1 MAVFTDPGGALAPL
15 WEPKEHTGAQD
26 VKAAGSPRVLVARS
40 AIAAAATRKM
50 LQATRARLK
59 PAVSAFGEAMACA
72 SKWLVREVAM
82 TEKIASPKAP
92 PTQVDVFTSAA
103 ARPALSG
110 GTPAF
115 AAVLT
120 PTKTK
125 PRPNDM
131 ITRPG
136 RRFSRYE

>member
-1 MAVFTDPGGALAPL
+1 IVSGAGTASSA
-15 WEPKEHTGAQD
+15 G
-26 VKAAGSPRVLVARS
+26 VAAGSPRVLVARS
-40 AIAAAATRKM
+40 AITAAAIRKM

-59 PAVSAFGEAMACA
+59 PDVSASGDAMACA
-72 SKWLVREVAM
+72 SRWLVREVAM

-92 PTQVDVFTSAA
+92 STQVDVFTSAA

-125 PRPNDM
+125 PRANDM
-131 ITRPG
+131 IMRPG
-136 RRFSRYE
+136 RRVSGEEPCTGMRDSQ

>member
-1 MAVFTDPGGALAPL
+1 MVSAAGTASSAG
-15 WEPKEHTGAQD
+15 T
-26 VKAAGSPRVLVARS
+26 AAGSPRVLVARS
-40 AIAAAATRKM
+40 AIAAAAIRKM

-59 PAVSAFGEAMACA
+59 PAVSASGGATARA
-72 SKWLVREVAM
+72 SRWLVRELAM

-115 AAVLT
+115 AAVFT

-125 PRPNDM
+125 PKPKEM

-136 RRFSRYE
+136 RGFSREEPCTGVRDNQ

>member
-1 MAVFTDPGGALAPL
+1 MVSGAGTASSA
-15 WEPKEHTGAQD
+15 GA
-26 VKAAGSPRVLVARS
+26 AAGSPRVLVARS
-40 AIAAAATRKM
+40 AITAAAVRKM
-50 LQATRARLK
+50 LEGARARLK
-59 PAVSAFGEAMACA
+59 PDVSAFGEAMACA
-72 SKWLVREVAM
+72 SRWLVREVAM

-115 AAVLT
+115 AAVLA

-131 ITRPG
+131 IMRPG
-136 RRFSRYE
+136 RRFAREEPWTGVGD